1 MTRLAIV
8 IAIALFAAACARMP
22 ATAEQPVAASGTSED
37 DKGRRPHWQRDPAR
51 GEYPY
56 SPRGWW

>member
-1 MTRLAIV
+1 MKSLAIA
-8 IAIALFAAACARMP
+8 IAIALLAACAGVP
-22 ATAEQPVAASGTSED
+22 ATTDQPGAASGTSEE
-37 DKGRRPHWQRDPAR
+37 DKAKRPHWQRDPAR